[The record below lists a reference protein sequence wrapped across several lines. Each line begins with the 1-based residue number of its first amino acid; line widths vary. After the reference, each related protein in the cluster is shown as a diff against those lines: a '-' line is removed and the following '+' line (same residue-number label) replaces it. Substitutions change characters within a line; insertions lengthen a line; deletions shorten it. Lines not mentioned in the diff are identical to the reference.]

1 MIFRRKTD
9 SMHKKIVIYSEA
21 FLPNIGGGEN
31 YCVDLARTLAE
42 LGEDVTVVTPI
53 QSSTVD
59 VFNFNLIRLRNPIF
73 FGFNVNFVEPLL
85 RIIKE
90 KPKVV
95 ILSGPAISD
104 LAMIP
109 FLKSFKFPMIV
120 VFHGQFN
127 RKWAR
132 VLMKIV
138 APIMYRLSDRIIV
151 QTTRD
156 LKYLKDM
163 KVPTNKI
170 DYFVFNGVD
179 RKKFRCP
186 DISEGYDKR
195 NRGAPLKFIFIGGLT
210 SSRPYKGIDLL
221 LEIFKRIEN
230 NNILPLPDLIVVGGG
245 DLLESLSKGTKNF
258 KNIHFLGRLNDNQL
272 IHELCQSD
280 VFILPSKSDGEGLGR
295 VVFEAVSCGKPV
307 MVSKFAGASEM
318 VRKYEAGVIFDPF
331 DIDSAI
337 DIIQLLNSHRELL
350 KKFALNGQRMLSEE
364 GLDLL
369 STTKKH
375 IKVYKEIE
383 TSDREY

>member
-1 MIFRRKTD
+1 
-9 SMHKKIVIYSEA
+9 MHKKIVIYSEA

-31 YCVDLARTLAE
+31 YCVDLARTLTE

-53 QSSTVD
+53 QSSIVD
-59 VFNFNLIRLRNPIF
+59 MFNFNLIRMRNPIF
-73 FGFNVNFVEPLL
+73 LGLNVNFLEPLL

-109 FLKSFKFPMIV
+109 FLKYFKFPMVV

-138 APIMYRLSDRIIV
+138 APMVYRLSDRIIV

-163 KVPTNKI
+163 EVPTNKI
-170 DYFVFNGVD
+170 DYFIFNGVD
-179 RKKFRCP
+179 REKFRCP
-186 DISEGYDKR
+186 GILEPYNKQKSCM
-195 NRGAPLKFIFIGGLT
+195 PLKFIFIGGLT

-230 NNILPLPDLIVVGGG
+230 NNILPPPELVVVGGG
-245 DLLESLSKGTKNF
+245 DLLESLSTSTKNF

-272 IHELCQSD
+272 IRELCQSD
-280 VFILPSKSDGEGLGR
+280 IFILPSKSDGEGLGR

-318 VRKYEAGVIFDPF
+318 VRKYEAGIIFDPF
-331 DIDSAI
+331 DIDGAI
-337 DIIQLLNSHRELL
+337 DAIRLLNSHRELL
-350 KKFALNGQRMLSEE
+350 EKFSLNGEKMMTEE
-364 GLDLL
+364 GLDLF

-375 IKVYKEIE
+375 IRAYDSIKG
-383 TSDREY
+383 